1 MTFKWETE
9 AQKTPTLF
17 VLDGEQV
24 IFAGAMLQKTE
35 SNLEFNDNSFDEDD
49 DVFYELTLVS

>member
-1 MTFKWETE
+1 
-9 AQKTPTLF
+9 LF

-35 SNLEFNDNSFDEDD
+35 SNLEFNDNSFDEGD